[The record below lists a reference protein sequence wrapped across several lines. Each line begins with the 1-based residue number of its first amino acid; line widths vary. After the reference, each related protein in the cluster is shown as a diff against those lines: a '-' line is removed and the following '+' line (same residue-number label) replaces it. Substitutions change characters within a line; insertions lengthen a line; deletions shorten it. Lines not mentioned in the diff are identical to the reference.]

1 MAKARSLADAPEGGI
16 AFEHANP
23 NYEGGE
29 LRPLPPLDEDT
40 TARLHRLRLAGEE
53 ALARSFVARPDGGYD
68 VKEVL

>member
-1 MAKARSLADAPEGGI
+1 MAKRNLADAPEGGET
-16 AFEHANP
+16 FEHANP

-29 LRPLPPLDEDT
+29 AAFPPLDEDT
-40 TARLHRLRLAGEE
+40 TARLRRLRLAGEE

>member
-1 MAKARSLADAPEGGI
+1 MAKRNLADAPEGGI

-40 TARLHRLRLAGEE
+40 TARLRRLRLAGEE
-53 ALARSFVARPDGGYD
+53 ALARSFVAKEGGGYD
-68 VKEVL
+68 VQEVL

>member
-1 MAKARSLADAPEGGI
+1 MAKRNMADAPEGGI

-40 TARLHRLRLAGEE
+40 TARLRRLRLTGEE
-53 ALARSFVARPDGGYD
+53 PMARVYVVGEDGLT
-68 VKEVL
+68 ETRESL